1 MKYENEGRVL
11 LVDNERLVRF
21 TISAW
26 LKASHFEVT
35 AVEDP
40 KTAVKE
46 LETKSYDAVITDVM
60 MDVVDGFMFRDTVR
74 SFNKKIPFVFLTALV
89 NSPSNN
95 LLERVAADLYS
106 YYAPK
111 NSRREYLL
119 DRLRQAIAPYRTE
132 REAEMLKKQNETDLK
147 IAARVQHAL
156 LPPYTQYW
164 NGIFYSGL
172 WRPHSI
178 VSGDLFCWYPLSDHS
193 AVVVFGDIAGHGTPA
208 ALGMTAVM
216 AHLKELE
223 HSEGVMTRRPELV
236 CREIDRYIRNNLR
249 DVTYV
254 AGTVLFINM
263 ENHFVRYLNA
273 GGLEP
278 ICFSRCDGSR
288 LELNHDK
295 RGNLPMGLMDGTEYT
310 EDDVVEVEIPEDGLL
325 CLYTDGFVDLTSDV
339 AGEERMPR
347 DVFHEVVGEF
357 IRGSSGT
364 SDVASIPYRLSAILR
379 DMGYV
384 YAQDDESFWLIGDPM
399 SSAMRFLTSVPLNN
413 ANSING
419 VIDRASRWAAE
430 RGCSDGLLAR
440 LELLLLEHLENI
452 RKHGLDD
459 DGRRREVAILEI
471 RPAGNGLEILV
482 WDRGQAYEGDLSES
496 APHPDLT
503 LDAQNDKLA
512 SSGRGLA
519 IVRKICQCVTY
530 DRFDTLNKFTF
541 VLGEQES

>member
-1 MKYENEGRVL
+1 MNYENEGRVL
-11 LVDNERLVRF
+11 LVDDERLVRF

-40 KTAVKE
+40 GAAIKE
-46 LETKSYDAVITDVM
+46 LESRSYDVVLSDVM

-74 SFNKKIPFVFLTALV
+74 GFNKKIPFVFLTALV

-95 LLERVAADLYS
+95 LLEKVAADRYS

-119 DRLRQAIAPYRTE
+119 GRLRQAIAAYRAE
-132 REAEMLKKQNETDLK
+132 REVEMLKGQMESDLK

-156 LPPYTQYW
+156 LPSYTQYW
-164 NGIFYSGL
+164 DGIFYSGL

-208 ALGMTAVM
+208 ALGMTAVT

-223 HSEGVMTRRPELV
+223 RSEGVMTRRPELV

-254 AGTVLFINM
+254 AGTVLFVNM
-263 ENHFVRYLNA
+263 EKHLVRYLNA

-278 ICFSRCDGSR
+278 LCFRRCDGSC
-288 LELNHDK
+288 LDLNPEK
-295 RGNLPMGLMDGTEYT
+295 RGSLPMGLMDGTEYRA
-310 EDDVVEVEIPEDGLL
+310 EDVVECEIPVDGLI
-325 CLYTDGFVDLTSDV
+325 CLYTDGFVDLTTDA

-347 DVFHEVVGEF
+347 DVFNEVIGEF

-364 SDVASIPYRLSAILR
+364 SDVASLPYRLSSVLK

-384 YAQDDESFWLIGDPM
+384 HAQDDESFWLIGAPLP
-399 SSAMRFLTSVPLNN
+399 SAVRFLTSVPMNN

-419 VIDRASRWAAE
+419 VVDRASRWAADLG
-430 RGCSDGLLAR
+430 RSDEFLAR

-459 DGRRREVAILEI
+459 DGRRREVAVLEI
-471 RPAGNGLEILV
+471 RPVENGLEILA

-512 SSGRGLA
+512 TSGRGLA
-519 IVRKICQCVTY
+519 IVRKICQHVTY
-530 DRFDTLNKFTF
+530 DRFDKLNKFTF